1 MSFLLN
7 TFKKPYRLYHH
18 IDAPMKLRLLLF
30 VLALFTCANTHATHI
45 VGGEFEL
52 QHVLNFNYKLT
63 LNLYFDDVNG
73 SPGALDQTVTVNF
86 FEKGTNRLMLTQV
99 LPFRS
104 RTPVNYTN
112 IECTVASLKTSKIV
126 YFDNIFLDPNRF
138 NSPAGYY
145 VTWERC
151 CRNRTINNI
160 VRPEDAAQTF
170 YMELPPVVK
179 NGVAFRNSSPVLF
192 PPLSDYACVN
202 ELFYFDFNGTDPDGD
217 SLVYDMVTPLNGF
230 TTPAMPVYTITPR
243 PEPYPTVTWQSGYS
257 TTVQVQGSPP
267 MNINSRTGQL
277 TMRPTQKGL
286 FVFGIRA
293 QEFRNG
299 QKIGEVR
306 RDFQV
311 LVLDCPTNQTPAVS
325 VREQGKTENYK
336 EGNILRINSASNRC
350 IDVFFTDPDRPEFVA
365 LRARP
370 VNFTQ
375 QGFTI
380 QGVTS
385 GTINQGSTTNQS
397 LKATLCFDDCFDSGG
412 KVYQLDLIVNDD
424 GCSLPRQDTVRV
436 SFTVEPIPNVPPTVS
451 LSTTQRVFNV
461 KNGDV
466 LTFDALGFD
475 ADNDNVTITATGQNF
490 NLNSQNITFQSRSG
504 VGQVS
509 SPFRWTIDCKA
520 QLESY
525 KIDFTVNTTV
535 CGKTVSRT
543 ETIEVRPDTKN
554 NVPTITTDKQQVRVF
569 NLVAGEPFQA
579 KIFGNDIDL
588 HPLALQA
595 SGNGFNLA
603 DLGMVFTSTGG
614 NGTAEGTF
622 TWTANCTKEPESIR
636 RVTFTLKETAC
647 VPSPDQQLV
656 FEFRITAPN
665 NAPTF
670 TTDKNVLVFNLDLNE
685 EFEAKLFG
693 RDVDMNALTMQ
704 ATGQGFTLEELGMK
718 FNSQNGN
725 GTSDGVFTWKANCL
739 AAEKGVLRVTF
750 NLNEQA
756 CQPSP
761 DQQIT
766 MEFRVKVPVISDY
779 VPANIFTP
787 NGDGLNDFFEI
798 PALPTDFCTAQFA
811 SIKIFNRWGKEVYS
825 STSNTFK
832 WDGKGV
838 NDGVYF
844 YVIDYKTTT
853 YKGSVTLV
861 R

>member
-1 MSFLLN
+1 
-7 TFKKPYRLYHH
+7 
-18 IDAPMKLRLLLF
+18 MKLRLLL
-30 VLALFTCANTHATHI
+30 LAFAFLICANTYATHI

-52 QHVLNFNYKLT
+52 KHIINYNYRLT

-99 LPFRS
+99 MPFRS

-126 YFDNIFLDPNRF
+126 YFENIFLDPNRF

-160 VRPEDAAQTF
+160 LQPENAAQTF
-170 YMELPPVVK
+170 YMEFPPVVK
-179 NGVAFRNSSPVLF
+179 NGVAFRNSSPILF

-217 SLVYDMVTPLNGF
+217 SIVYDMVTPLNGY
-230 TTPAMPVYTITPR
+230 TTPGMPVYTTTPK
-243 PEPYPTVTWQSGYS
+243 PEPYPPVNWLPGYS

-267 MNINSRTGQL
+267 MNINRQTGQL
-277 TMRPTQKGL
+277 TMRPSQKGL

-311 LVLDCPTNQTPAVS
+311 LVLDCPKNQTPVVTA
-325 VREQGKTENYK
+325 REQGKTTNYNQG
-336 EGNILRINSASNRC
+336 EVLRIGANGNRC
-350 IDVFFTDPDRPEFVA
+350 IDVLFTDPDIQEFVE

-370 VNFTQ
+370 VNFSNQ
-375 QGFTI
+375 NFTL

-385 GTINQGSTTNQS
+385 GTINQGTTTNQT
-397 LKATLCFDDCFDSGG
+397 LKATLCFDECFDTEG
-412 KVYQLDLIVNDD
+412 KVYQMDLIVRDD
-424 GCSLPRQDTVRV
+424 GCSLPRQDTVRL
-436 SFTVEPIPNVPPTVS
+436 SFVIEPIPNVPPTVS

-461 KNGDV
+461 KNGDI

-475 ADNDNVTITATGQNF
+475 ADNDNITITAAGQNF
-490 NLNSQNITFQSRSG
+490 NLNTQNITFQQKTAA
-504 VGQVS
+504 GQVS
-509 SPFRWTIDCKA
+509 SPFRWAIDCKA
-520 QLESY
+520 LQESY

-543 ETIEVRPDTKN
+543 ETIEVRPDNIN
-554 NVPTITTDKQQVRVF
+554 NVPTLTTDKQVRVF
-569 NLVAGEPFQA
+569 NLVAGEPFEA
-579 KIFGNDIDL
+579 KLFGNDIDMNG
-588 HPLALQA
+588 LALQA
-595 SGNGFNLA
+595 AGQGFNLA
-603 DLGMVFTSTGG
+603 DLGMTFSSTGG
-614 NGTAEGTF
+614 QGTAEGTF
-622 TWTANCTKEPESIR
+622 KWVANCTKEPESIR

-647 VPSPDQQLV
+647 APSPDQQMV

-670 TTDKNVLVFNLDLNE
+670 TTDKNVLVFDLGLNE
-685 EFEAKLFG
+685 PFEAKLFG
-693 RDVDMNALTMQ
+693 RDIDLNSLTMNAS
-704 ATGQGFTLEELGMK
+704 GEGFTLEELGMAFK
-718 FNSQNGN
+718 ATNGN
-725 GTSDGVFTWKANCL
+725 GTADGTFTWTANCL
-739 AAEKGVLRVTF
+739 GAEKGVVRVTF

-756 CQPSP
+756 CQPAP

-811 SIKIFNRWGKEVYS
+811 SIKIFNRWGKEVYV

>member
-1 MSFLLN
+1 
-7 TFKKPYRLYHH
+7 
-18 IDAPMKLRLLLF
+18 MKLRVLLLA
-30 VLALFTCANTHATHI
+30 LALLTYAKTQATHI

-52 QHVLNFNYKLT
+52 QHIVNYNYRLT

-73 SPGALDQTVTVNF
+73 SPGALDQTVTVTF

-99 LPFRS
+99 LPFRT

-112 IECTVASLKTSKIV
+112 IECAVGSLRTSKVV

-160 VRPEDAAQTF
+160 VRPQDAAQTF
-170 YMELPPVVK
+170 YMEIPPVVK
-179 NGVAFRNSSPVLF
+179 NGLPFRNSSPVLF

-217 SLVYDMVTPLNGF
+217 SLVYDMVTPLNGY

-243 PEPYPTVTWQSGYS
+243 PEPYPTVEWQPGYS
-257 TTVQVQGSPP
+257 TNVQVQGNPP
-267 MNINSRTGQL
+267 MRIDPRTGQL
-277 TMRPTQKGL
+277 TMRPNQKGL

-311 LVLDCPTNQTPAVS
+311 LVLDCPTNQSPVVT

-336 EGNILRINSASNRC
+336 KGDVMRIAPGGSRC
-350 IDVFFTDPDRPEFVA
+350 VDVFFTDPDRPEFVA

-370 VNFTQ
+370 VNFNKA
-375 QGFTI
+375 GFSL
-380 QGVTS
+380 QGVTN
-385 GTINQGSTTNQS
+385 GTINQGSTTNQV
-397 LKATLCFDDCFDSGG
+397 LKASLCFDDCFDTEG
-412 KVYQLDLIVNDD
+412 KVYQIDLIANDD
-424 GCSLPRQDTVRV
+424 GCSLPRQDTVRL
-436 SFTVEPIPNVPPTVS
+436 SFMIEPIPNTPPTIS

-461 KNGDV
+461 KTGDV
-466 LTFDALGFD
+466 LSFDVLGFD
-475 ADNDNVTITATGQNF
+475 ADNDNVSITATGQNF
-490 NLNSQNITFQSRSG
+490 NLTSQNITFQGRSG
-504 VGQVS
+504 TGQVS
-509 SPFRWTIDCKA
+509 SPFRWEIDCKA
-520 QLESY
+520 LQESY
-525 KIDFTVNTTV
+525 KIDFTVNTTF
-535 CGKTVSRT
+535 CGKTISRT
-543 ETIEVRPDTKN
+543 ETIEVRPDNKN
-554 NVPTITTDKQQVRVF
+554 NAPTITTDKQQTRVF
-569 NLVAGEPFQA
+569 NLVTGERFDA
-579 KIFGNDIDL
+579 RIFGNDVDL
-588 HPLALQA
+588 HKLALQA
-595 SGNGFNLA
+595 TGEGFNLA
-603 DLGMVFTSTGG
+603 DLGMTFTSTGG
-614 NGTAEGTF
+614 NGTAEGRF
-622 TWTANCTKEPESIR
+622 SWIAECSKEKESIR

-647 VPSPDQQLV
+647 VPSPDQQIV

-670 TTDKNVLVFNLDLNE
+670 TTDKNVLVFELNLNE
-685 EFEAKLFG
+685 EFEAKFFG
-693 RDVDMNALTMQ
+693 RDIDNNALTMQ
-704 ATGQGFTLEELGMK
+704 ASGQGFTLAELGMN

-725 GTSDGVFTWKANCL
+725 GKSDGTFTWKANCL
-739 AAEKGVLRVTF
+739 GSDKGVLRVTF

-761 DQQIT
+761 DQQIV
-766 MEFRVKVPVISDY
+766 MEFRVKVPVISDF

-798 PALPTDFCTAQFA
+798 PALPSDFCTAQFA
-811 SIKIFNRWGKEVYS
+811 SIKIFNRWGKEVFS
-825 STSNTFK
+825 STNTNFK